1 VPGQGSVLAVACAA
15 EYNSRYTQRII
26 RITEERSVTAEQDRK
41 FFDIFMIVLGILVA
55 VSIGIYGLAQVV
67 QARTQDAYIKEDKA
81 VQAQVAQRI
90 QPLGQV
96 AIAGEDNSSLPAPGA
111 GSGTPAE
118 APAPAQMAADMSGDE
133 VYNTACAA
141 CHTAG
146 IAGAPKTGDVAA
158 WSSRIE
164 QGLDTLS
171 AHAINGYQ
179 GSAGYMPPKGGRTDL
194 SDDAVRAAVE
204 YMVAESQ

>member
-1 VPGQGSVLAVACAA
+1 M
-15 EYNSRYTQRII
+15 
-26 RITEERSVTAEQDRK
+26 TAEQDRK

-55 VSIGIYGLAQVV
+55 VAIGIYGLAQAV
-67 QARTQDAYIKEDKA
+67 QARTQDAYIKEDST

-111 GSGTPAE
+111 GPGTPAE
-118 APAPAQMAADMSGDE
+118 APAPAQMAVEMSGDE
-133 VYNTACAA
+133 VYRTACAA

-158 WSSRIE
+158 WAPRIE
-164 QGLDTLS
+164 QGMDTL
-171 AHAINGYQ
+171 AKHAIEGYQ

-204 YMVAESQ
+204 YMVAQAK

>member
-1 VPGQGSVLAVACAA
+1 MLAAAAAA
-15 EYNSRYTQRII
+15 EYNSWYLQWVF
-26 RITEERSVTAEQDRK
+26 RITEERNVTVEQDRK
-41 FFDIFMIVLGILVA
+41 FFDIFMIVLGVLVA
-55 VSIGIYGLAQVV
+55 VAIGIYGLAQVV

-96 AIAGEDNSSLPAPGA
+96 AVAGEDNSNLPAPGA
-111 GSGTPAE
+111 GSGAPAE
-118 APAPAQMAADMSGDE
+118 VPAPARMAADMSGDE

-141 CHTAG
+141 CHAAG